1 MMVSCDR
8 SALASRIRS
17 TDHEEFTSVCL
28 ARSSEQRAKLAV
40 PATPASISVLEA
52 ELWRIEPLSGIDS
65 RVLESAAIVLVG
77 FFAWMSLALQGVR

>member
-40 PATPASISVLEA
+40 PVTPASISVLEA
-52 ELWRIEPLSGIDS
+52 ELWRIEPGSGIDG
-65 RVLESAAIVLVG
+65 RVIESVAILLVG
-77 FFAWMSLALQGVR
+77 LVTWVSLALQGVR